1 MKIAVLFGGHSMER
15 DVSIASAAK
24 VIPSL
29 RASGHEVTAV
39 DLATGLVPTTQEA
52 SILTTKVAPDLPD
65 ASARLVGVG
74 FLQDLFSA
82 EFQQFDLCF
91 LAVHGGA
98 GEDGTLQ
105 ALLDAAG
112 LAYTGS
118 GHTASAVAMDKVLS
132 KKLCRDDSIPTPKW
146 LEGSRFDEEV
156 VARELGWPV
165 VVKPSRE
172 GSTVGLSVVNKAA
185 DFPSA
190 VTHAQNFG
198 PVLVEAFVPGRE
210 LTVGIL
216 QGQALAVGEII
227 PRHSDIFDYRSK
239 YQPGGAEEIFPADVS
254 AAVADRAQSL
264 ALAVHEVLGLG
275 GYSRVDFRMDRNEEL
290 WCLEA
295 NTLPGLTEGSLLPK
309 SAGAAGIPFA
319 ELLLRIIDSAA

>member
-29 RASGHEVTAV
+29 RASGHDVTAV
-39 DLATGLVPTTQEA
+39 DLATGLVAASQEA
-52 SILTTKVAPDLPD
+52 AILTTRVAPDLPD
-65 ASARLVGVG
+65 ASARLVGEG
-74 FLQDLFSA
+74 FLRDLFSTN
-82 EFQQFDLCF
+82 FQSFDLCF

-118 GHTASAVAMDKVLS
+118 SHTASAVAMDKILS
-132 KKLCRDDSIPTPKW
+132 KKLCRAHDIPTPDW
-146 LEGSRFDEEV
+146 LDSDLHDDTLV
-156 VARELGWPV
+156 TQNLGWPV

-172 GSTVGLSVVNKAA
+172 GSTVGLSVVHEQA
-185 DFPSA
+185 DFAAA
-190 VTHAQNFG
+190 VSHAETFG
-198 PVLVEAFVPGRE
+198 PVLVEQFIAGRE

-216 QGQALAVGEII
+216 EGRALSVGEII
-227 PRHSDIFDYRSK
+227 PRHSDIFDYQSK
-239 YQPGGAEEIFPADVS
+239 YQPGGADEIFPADVS
-254 AAVADRAQSL
+254 ASVAEQAQVL

-275 GYSRVDFRMDRNEEL
+275 GYSRVDFRMDSNEAL

-295 NTLPGLTEGSLLPK
+295 NTLPGLTQGSLLPK
-309 SAGAAGIPFA
+309 SAAAAGIPFDQ
-319 ELLLRIIDSAA
+319 LLLRIIDSVS